1 MKKIKKFK
9 KFENVQDEDEFDYD
23 YVKQCFIDLIES
35 NTIEYIDNDYVEIVY
50 KKFATPELLGTEEW
64 LGSVPRGL
72 NSTKR
77 WDSRNLNTQI
87 KPFHKIES
95 YTKGLE
101 ETKEVML
108 DIQAGIER
116 VLEEYP
122 EYKCD
127 IFEKYKGGFPV
138 VMLYIWDARKG
149 VPSQIK

>member
-1 MKKIKKFK
+1 MKKIKDWK
-9 KFENVQDEDEFDYD
+9 KFENAQNEDEFDYD

-50 KKFATPELLGTEEW
+50 KKFATPELLGTED
-64 LGSVPRGL
+64 GL
-72 NSTKR
+72 S
-77 WDSRNLNTQI
+77 DPAPI
-87 KPFHKIES
+87 KPFYKIES

-138 VMLYIWDARKG
+138 VMLYIW
-149 VPSQIK
+149 STH